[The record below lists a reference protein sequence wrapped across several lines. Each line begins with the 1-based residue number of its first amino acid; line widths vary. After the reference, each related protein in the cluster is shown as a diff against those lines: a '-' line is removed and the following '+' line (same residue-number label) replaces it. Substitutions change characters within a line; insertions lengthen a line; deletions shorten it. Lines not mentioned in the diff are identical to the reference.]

1 MSRIFLPIR
10 LCDLMATSL
19 NGWSVIASS
28 SSPLLRVIA
37 IPGTTKKVRVRAEI
51 APVMA
56 AALSLVHEH
65 VINLNPGSTA
75 GYCYRQAR
83 AANGFSNH
91 ASGTAV
97 DMRYDVWTAA
107 HKQFATPSQIKAMH
121 SILDQFRTTGGKRIF
136 GWGGDWSAAFLDDM
150 HLEIGQAWQPGV
162 GSFVSTVDVQNVQK
176 RLGIDKDGN
185 FVKKAPAVSTGT
197 HLAVVVHRVPPFPGA
212 FKVGAHGPYVKALQT
227 GLNQHGYKLVA
238 DGKFGAQ
245 TKAAVVAIQKKN
257 RKLQPADGIVGP
269 VFYKT
274 FAVAI

>member
-1 MSRIFLPIR
+1 
-10 LCDLMATSL
+10 MATSL
-19 NGWSVIASS
+19 NGWSVIPSS

-51 APVMA
+51 APVFA
-56 AALSLVHEH
+56 AALSLVHQH
-65 VINLNPGSTA
+65 VINLNPGTTA

-83 AANGFSNH
+83 MSNGFSNH

-107 HKQFATPSQIKAMH
+107 HKQFATPDQIRAMH
-121 SILDQFRTTGGKRIF
+121 AIMDQFRTTAGKRIF
-136 GWGGDWSAAFLDDM
+136 GWGGDWSSAFLDDM
-150 HLEIGQAWQPGV
+150 HLEIGQDWQPGV
-162 GSFVSTVDVQNVQK
+162 GSFVSAVDVQNVQK
-176 RLGIDKDGN
+176 RLHIDANGHFTKT
-185 FVKKAPAVSTGT
+185 APTVPTGPHT
-197 HLAVVVHRVPPFPGA
+197 PAHALTKIPPFPGA
-212 FKVGAHGPYVKALQT
+212 FKVGAHGPYVKSLQT
-227 GLNQHGYKLVA
+227 GLVRHGFKLVC